1 MPFNCFLDSFITQPE
16 EVVEKELSKL
26 KPLNYN
32 KFMWW
37 RTHAQPGA
45 PLGKR
50 APLKERIIN
59 GDFDFS
65 CYYWQ
70 AQSAAINARKKLN
83 LDTDDYQMQ
92 YEKTT
97 VDVARYRRLLADFEK
112 EENARIEAILDAFT
126 TSFKIDREELLDRL
140 CNWPFDLLLFYESL
154 EEFGTPTAIEIRKRG
169 RPKKTKIQFFSK
181 SGNMY
186 NGNKPN

>member
-1 MPFNCFLDSFITQPE
+1 MPFNCFIDSFITQPE
-16 EVVEKELSKL
+16 EVVNKELSKL

-50 APLKERIIN
+50 SPLKDRIVN

-70 AQSAAINARKKLN
+70 AQSAAINAKTKLD
-83 LDTDDYQMQ
+83 LDNDDYQMQ
-92 YEKTT
+92 YEKTQL
-97 VDVARYRRLLADFEK
+97 DVARYRRLRADYEK
-112 EENARIEAILDAFT
+112 EESTRLKELIDAFT
-126 TSFKIDREELLDRL
+126 KAYRITEEGLLDKL
-140 CNWPFDLLLFYESL
+140 SEWTGDILSFYEHM
-154 EEFGTPTAIEIRKRG
+154 EEFAYKLPAEVRKNERG
-169 RPKKTKIQFFSK
+169 RPKKVK
-181 SGNMY
+181 S
-186 NGNKPN
+186 

>member
-1 MPFNCFLDSFITQPE
+1 MPFNCFIDSFITQPE
-16 EVVEKELSKL
+16 EVVNKELSKL

-50 APLKERIIN
+50 SPLKDRIIN

-70 AQSAAINARKKLN
+70 AQSAAIQARKKVD
-83 LDTDDYQMQ
+83 LDKDNHQSQ
-92 YEKTT
+92 YEKTM
-97 VDVARYRRLLADFEK
+97 VDVARYRRLLVDFEK
-112 EENARIEAILDAFT
+112 EESARIEALIDAFT
-126 TSFKIDREELLDRL
+126 VSFKVDREELLDRL
-140 CNWPFDLLLFYESL
+140 CNWPHDLLSFYESL
-154 EEFGTPTAIEIRKRG
+154 EEFGTPTAVEIRKRG
-169 RPKKTKIQFFSK
+169 RPKKLALAK
-181 SGNMY
+181 
-186 NGNKPN
+186 

>member
-16 EVVEKELSKL
+16 EVVDKELSKL

-37 RTHAQPGA
+37 RTHAQPGT

-50 APLKERIIN
+50 APLKDRIVN

-70 AQSAAINARKKLN
+70 AQSAAINARKKLD
-83 LDTDDYQMQ
+83 LDKDDYQTQ
-92 YEKTT
+92 YEKVT

-140 CNWPFDLLLFYESL
+140 CNWPFDLLSFYESL
-154 EEFGTPTAIEIRKRG
+154 EEFGTPTAAEIRKRG
-169 RPKKTKIQFFSK
+169 RPKKIKL
-181 SGNMY
+181 
-186 NGNKPN
+186 

>member
-16 EVVEKELSKL
+16 EVVNKELSKL

-50 APLKERIIN
+50 APLKDRIVN

-65 CYYWQ
+65 SYQWQ
-70 AQSAAINARKKLN
+70 AQSAAIQARKK
-83 LDTDDYQMQ
+83 
-92 YEKTT
+92 
-97 VDVARYRRLLADFEK
+97 VD
-112 EENARIEAILDAFT
+112 
-126 TSFKIDREELLDRL
+126 
-140 CNWPFDLLLFYESL
+140 
-154 EEFGTPTAIEIRKRG
+154 
-169 RPKKTKIQFFSK
+169 
-181 SGNMY
+181 
-186 NGNKPN
+186 GNKDKNQLS

>member
-16 EVVEKELSKL
+16 EVVNKELSKL

-37 RTHAQPGA
+37 RTHAQPGT

-70 AQSAAINARKKLN
+70 AQSAAINARKKLD
-83 LDTDDYQMQ
+83 LDKDDYQTQ
-92 YEKTT
+92 YEKVT

-112 EENARIEAILDAFT
+112 EENTRIEAILDAFT
-126 TSFKIDREELLDRL
+126 TSFKINREELLDRL
-140 CNWPFDLLLFYESL
+140 CNWSLDLLSFYESL
-154 EEFGTPTAIEIRKRG
+154 EEFETPTSAEIRKRG
-169 RPKKTKIQFFSK
+169 RPKKIKV
-181 SGNMY
+181 
-186 NGNKPN
+186 

>member
-16 EVVEKELSKL
+16 EVVNKELSKL

-59 GDFDFS
+59 GDFNFS

-70 AQSAAINARKKLN
+70 AQSTAINARKKLD
-83 LDTDDYQMQ
+83 LDKDDYQTQ
-92 YEKTT
+92 YEKVT

-112 EENARIEAILDAFT
+112 EENTRIEAILDAFT
-126 TSFKIDREELLDRL
+126 TSFKISREELLDRL
-140 CNWPFDLLLFYESL
+140 CNWSSDLLSFYESL
-154 EEFGTPTAIEIRKRG
+154 EEFGQVTSVEIRKRG
-169 RPKKTKIQFFSK
+169 RPRKLALVK
-181 SGNMY
+181 
-186 NGNKPN
+186 

>member
-70 AQSAAINARKKLN
+70 AQSTAINARKKLN
-83 LDTDDYQMQ
+83 LDTDDYQTQ
-92 YEKTT
+92 YEKVT

-112 EENARIEAILDAFT
+112 EENARIGAILDAFT

-140 CNWPFDLLLFYESL
+140 CNWPFDLLSFYESL
-154 EEFGTPTAIEIRKRG
+154 EEFGQVTSVEIRKRG
-169 RPKKTKIQFFSK
+169 RPRKLALAK
-181 SGNMY
+181 
-186 NGNKPN
+186 

>member
-16 EVVEKELSKL
+16 EVVDKELSKL

-70 AQSAAINARKKLN
+70 AQSAAIQARKKLN

-92 YEKTT
+92 YEKVT

-154 EEFGTPTAIEIRKRG
+154 EEFGTPTAVEIRKRG
-169 RPKKTKIQFFSK
+169 RPKKIKL
-181 SGNMY
+181 
-186 NGNKPN
+186 

>member
-1 MPFNCFLDSFITQPE
+1 MPFNCFLDTFITQPE
-16 EVVEKELSKL
+16 EVVDKELSKL

-37 RTHAQPGA
+37 RTHSQPGV

-50 APLKERIIN
+50 APLKDRILN

-70 AQSAAINARKKLN
+70 AQSAAIQARKKLD
-83 LDTDDYQMQ
+83 LDKDDYQSQ
-92 YEKTT
+92 YEKVT

-126 TSFKIDREELLDRL
+126 TSFKISREELLDRL
-140 CNWPFDLLLFYESL
+140 CNWSHDLLSFYESL
-154 EEFGTPTAIEIRKRG
+154 DEFGTPTPTEIRKRG
-169 RPKKTKIQFFSK
+169 RPKKLAYPK
-181 SGNMY
+181 
-186 NGNKPN
+186 

>member
-16 EVVEKELSKL
+16 EVVNKELSKL

-70 AQSAAINARKKLN
+70 AQSTAINARKKLD
-83 LDTDDYQMQ
+83 LDKDDYQTQ
-92 YEKTT
+92 YEKVT

-112 EENARIEAILDAFT
+112 EENTRIEAILDAFT
-126 TSFKIDREELLDRL
+126 TSFKIGREELLDRL
-140 CNWPFDLLLFYESL
+140 CNWPLDLLSFYESL
-154 EEFGTPTAIEIRKRG
+154 EEFGTPSSAEIRKRG
-169 RPKKTKIQFFSK
+169 RPKKIKL
-181 SGNMY
+181 
-186 NGNKPN
+186 